1 MLRWVGGLFGQRD
14 GLMYIEV
21 LHLTKGLNTL
31 LQDGYLTVQMR
42 ANYDKM
48 DLDPFTKTLELGDA

>member
-1 MLRWVGGLFGQRD
+1 MLFGQQD

-31 LQDGYLTVQMR
+31 LQEGYLTVQKR
-42 ANYDKM
+42 ANYDTM
-48 DLDPFTKTLELGDA
+48 DLDPITKTLELGDA